1 MVTQIHSVNV
11 FVGTLL
17 SKMVQFVAREAWSLY
32 LICKY
37 YLVGSGTVSGRG

>member
-1 MVTQIHSVNV
+1 MVTQIHSVNA
-11 FVGTLL
+11 FAGKSL

-37 YLVGSGTVSGRG
+37 YLVGSGIVSGRG